1 MKQEPTVV
9 VIGIWHLGAV
19 NAAGFAEKG
28 YQVIGLEFDA
38 KKAKRLQAGTP
49 PLFEPG
55 LEELTKKHLAT
66 GKLRFESDPRVAA
79 EADYVVIA
87 YDSPVNDK
95 DEVDISPVTNAAR
108 AVGPFLK
115 SETPVIVTSQVP
127 LGSCEKIEAALK
139 KAHPDWASG
148 VVYTPENLRLGSAI
162 PRFLEPDMLVL
173 GSSAPAKRV
182 PRRSRSTSRS
192 RPKRFPPICA
202 APRW

>member
-1 MKQEPTVV
+1 M
-9 VIGIWHLGAV
+9 
-19 NAAGFAEKG
+19 
-28 YQVIGLEFDA
+28 
-38 KKAKRLQAGTP
+38 
-49 PLFEPG
+49 
-55 LEELTKKHLAT
+55 
-66 GKLRFESDPRVAA
+66 AA

-139 KAHPDWASG
+139 EAHPSWTSG

-173 GSSAPAKRV
+173 GSSVPASKCRGTRALRAV
-182 PRRSRSTSRS
+182 SDREGPHRSTQRRDGEARAQRILGDVDHVHQRDRQPG
-192 RPKRFPPICA
+192 RPTR
-202 APRW
+202 R